1 MGITG
6 GLVLVAV
13 MTAGCNDGEGDA
25 SDATTTTTVATAT
38 DTTSE
43 TTSETDAET
52 DTDAAALPAFCDLVT
67 ADQLAAAVGA
77 AVTTSTGPFDACEF
91 DQEDPR
97 ALSGSLGATDVQAG
111 GGYES
116 YQSGTKGALD
126 SPVRHDLD
134 GIGDAAYLD
143 LGTVAGGEN
152 LQVAGGVL
160 VGQVVYT
167 LNLAQGVG
175 LSEDE
180 LVATGEKLLRLMVEA
195 G

>member
-1 MGITG
+1 MRWMGITG

-13 MTAGCNDGEGDA
+13 LAAGCNDGEGAAA
-25 SDATTTTTVATAT
+25 SDATTPTTVATAT
-38 DTTSE
+38 DTA
-43 TTSETDAET
+43 ETDAET
-52 DTDAAALPAFCDLVT
+52 ETDAAALPAFCDLVT

-143 LGTVAGGEN
+143 IGTVAGGEN